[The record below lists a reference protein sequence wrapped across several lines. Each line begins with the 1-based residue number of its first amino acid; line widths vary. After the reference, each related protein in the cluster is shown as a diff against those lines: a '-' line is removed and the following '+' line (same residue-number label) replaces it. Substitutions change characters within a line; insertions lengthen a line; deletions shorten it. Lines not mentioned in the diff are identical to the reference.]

1 MANSGAPAHRSLSE
15 VHGSVLVPT
24 GGNPFRRLLAIAGPA
39 YLVSVGYMD
48 PGNWATDLAAGS
60 GFSYTLLWVLLV
72 SNLMAVLLQS
82 LSARLGIARGL
93 DLAQACRTEYGKGV
107 TFALYLLC
115 EVAITACDLAE
126 VLGSAIALQLLCGL
140 PLLWGVLL
148 TAADTFALLFLSQ
161 FGIRKLE
168 LFVLSLVTL
177 VASAFFLEVFLAKPD
192 WGGVASGFV
201 PSMPGPAALFVAIG
215 MLGATVMPHNLYL
228 HSALVQTRRLAGGA
242 AAKRQAIRLNTVD
255 SAVALNMAFFVN
267 AAILVMAAAVFY
279 RSGHTEVAEIQDA
292 HALLAPLLGSTFA
305 PLAFAVALLAAGQS
319 STITGT
325 LAGQIVMEGF
335 LNVRIPPW
343 VRRLITRLLAIVPAV
358 VVILVAG
365 EKSTGGLLV
374 LSQVVLSLQLPFAIV
389 PLVHFVSDRRAMGE
403 FAIGPLLRT
412 LAWVVAALVVFLNG
426 WLVWDVASGWI
437 AAAGAA
443 APLVGAA
450 VAVPAL
456 GLLGLLGYLTAKP
469 WLPAMGAA
477 APTVGVHEPPQA
489 LDLEVE
495 LKGAFAVEPYKKVAI
510 ALDFSG
516 RDPEVI
522 RETLRLLG
530 GQRPSL
536 CLMHVV
542 ESAAARF
549 LGADSADAETQ
560 QDTARLERY
569 ADELRTLGFEAETRI
584 GVGKPVSELARLVG
598 EFAPEVVVVG
608 AHGHGFLKD
617 LLFGTTADALR
628 HRIGASVFVVGKGRQ
643 VASVRSKE

>member
-60 GFSYTLLWVLLV
+60 GFSYSLLWVLLL

-82 LSARLGIARGL
+82 LSARLGIVRGL

-126 VLGSAIALQLLCGL
+126 VLGSAIALQLLFHL

-177 VASAFFLEVFLAKPD
+177 VASAFFVEVFLAKPE

-228 HSALVQTRRLAGGA
+228 HSALVQTRRLAGGT
-242 AAKRQAIRLNTVD
+242 AAKRQALRLNTVD
-255 SAVALNMAFFVN
+255 SAVALNVAFFVN

-279 RSGHTEVAEIQDA
+279 ESGHTEVAEIQDA

-305 PLAFAVALLAAGQS
+305 PFAFAVALLAAGQS

-343 VRRLITRLLAIVPAV
+343 VRRLITRLLAIIPAV
-358 VVILVAG
+358 AVLVIAG
-365 EKSTGGLLV
+365 EKGTGGLLV

-389 PLVHFVSDRRAMGE
+389 PLIHFVSDKRAMGE
-403 FAIGPLLRT
+403 FAIGPVLKT
-412 LAWVVAALVVFLNG
+412 LAWVVAAVVVALNG
-426 WLVWDVASGWI
+426 WLVWDVTSAWI
-437 AAAGAA
+437 ASASLAPVWAGAA
-443 APLVGAA
+443 V
-450 VAVPAL
+450 VAPAL
-456 GLLGLLGYLTAKP
+456 GLLGLLGYLVARP
-469 WLPAMGAA
+469 WLPGLRAA
-477 APTVGVHEPPQA
+477 APPVGVHEPARA
-489 LDLEVE
+489 LDLALELE
-495 LKGAFAVEPYKKVAI
+495 PDLKGAFAVEPYKKVAI

-516 RDPEVI
+516 RDPEVV

-530 GQRPSL
+530 GQRPAL

-549 LGADSADAETQ
+549 LGSDAADAETQ

-569 ADELRTLGFEAETRI
+569 AEELRTVGFEVETRI
-584 GVGKPVSELARLVG
+584 GVGKPVAELARLVG
-598 EFAPEVVVVG
+598 GFAPEVVVVG
-608 AHGHGFLKD
+608 AHGHGFLRD

-628 HRIGASVFVVGKGRQ
+628 HRIQASVFVVGKGR
-643 VASVRSKE
+643 